1 MEDFVKCNCLEVQ
14 LLVPASFFNARK
26 HANAPLMLKIHSHL
40 LLLLV
45 APHIFPLSLYL
56 GQ

>member
-1 MEDFVKCNCLEVQ
+1 MEDFVKRNCLEVQ